1 MGVAIN
7 STKSWW
13 WVETEDNLEAAFIVK
28 GHRQKRLGYTD
39 VNTQIVADRES
50 SIFRTRNLDVEKDR
64 LKFLHGEDGALQ
76 YVR

>member
-39 VNTQIVADRES
+39 VNTQIDEHRSA
-50 SIFRTRNLDVEKDR
+50 
-64 LKFLHGEDGALQ
+64 
-76 YVR
+76 